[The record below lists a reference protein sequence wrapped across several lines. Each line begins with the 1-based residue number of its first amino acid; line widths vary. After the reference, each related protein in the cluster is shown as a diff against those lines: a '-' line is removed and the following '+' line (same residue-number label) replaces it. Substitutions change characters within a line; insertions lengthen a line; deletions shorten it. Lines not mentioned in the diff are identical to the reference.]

1 MKCVINLLNKKK
13 GGSMIK
19 KKKLSE
25 KTNKIL
31 SEIYSNVDVS
41 NVAFTSIKNL
51 YIKAKKILPK
61 ITVNDIKQFLKT
73 QDSYTLHKLSPK
85 KFKFYRKV
93 LAPMP
98 KYFLSL
104 DLIDM
109 QKYSQYN
116 DGVKYL
122 IFLIDIYSRKIWVY
136 PVKSKTKFDILKS
149 LEHFFN
155 LKTNQTYIRIYS
167 DLEGGLYSNLVL
179 NFLKKKKIILYSN
192 STKEVKNSIAESN
205 LKYLKIKIY
214 KFLTHNNINRYLDFL
229 PQIISGINSTNKKV
243 FKNKFL
249 TPNIIHLIK
258 NRNFLKKQFHLMYSD
273 SINTLSKKKLFIH

>member
-13 GGSMIK
+13 GGNMI

-85 KFKFYRKV
+85 KFKFYRKA

-179 NFLKKKKIILYSN
+179 NFLKK
-192 STKEVKNSIAESN
+192 
-205 LKYLKIKIY
+205 
-214 KFLTHNNINRYLDFL
+214 R
-229 PQIISGINSTNKKV
+229 
-243 FKNKFL
+243 
-249 TPNIIHLIK
+249 
-258 NRNFLKKQFHLMYSD
+258 R
-273 SINTLSKKKLFIH
+273 